1 VNLGVVQT
9 LDQLKQLVYRPA
21 AVKVM
26 RILDCHAVVGFGGG
40 ERVNDWSKPSRGS
53 RGFKEREE
61 DSRWMSIVLGERL
74 AGMFQTKLNIAWLFL
89 QLASAHIKGH

>member
-61 DSRWMSIVLGERL
+61 DSRWMYHVSQSWGRDWQ
-74 AGMFQTKLNIAWLFL
+74 GCFRRN
-89 QLASAHIKGH
+89 